1 MWRTP
6 QTCQSPGRSR
16 QDCVP
21 GQASV
26 LTVTA
31 LEEATPA
38 RGAWMQGPG
47 RNWTVPETCSR
58 SVDELD
64 EGPLSQDIREGQG
77 ESPPF
82 ADAPADPFPMRPA
95 QVALVTAAS
104 AIA

>member
-1 MWRTP
+1 M
-6 QTCQSPGRSR
+6 
-16 QDCVP
+16 
-21 GQASV
+21 
-26 LTVTA
+26 
-31 LEEATPA
+31 
-38 RGAWMQGPG
+38 
-47 RNWTVPETCSR
+47 
-58 SVDELD
+58 DELD